1 MEQYLNFVINHW
13 ALWLALAVLLVL
25 LIRIEVGSNVG
36 GLQLLTPQ
44 LATQKLNKEHAV
56 ILDVRDDDA
65 FAAGHILGALN
76 IPAKQIDEQLPK
88 LNKYK
93 EKPVIVCFAN
103 GQSFVKAGQILKA
116 KGFTQLYALKGG
128 IDGWTQANLP
138 LMKA

>member
-88 LNKYK
+88 LNK
-93 EKPVIVCFAN
+93 
-103 GQSFVKAGQILKA
+103 
-116 KGFTQLYALKGG
+116 
-128 IDGWTQANLP
+128 
-138 LMKA
+138 